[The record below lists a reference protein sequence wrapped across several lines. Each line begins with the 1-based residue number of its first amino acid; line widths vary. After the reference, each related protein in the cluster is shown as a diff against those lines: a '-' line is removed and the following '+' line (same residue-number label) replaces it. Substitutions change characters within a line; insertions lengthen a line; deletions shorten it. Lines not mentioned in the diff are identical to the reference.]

1 MYRRIKS
8 LEKLKYKARTGRLS
22 GKMLDSG
29 FYEDQTHGALQK
41 AWVAYVISRKK
52 DDPERKQYYAAV
64 IQKLQGE
71 LGLTI
76 SDFPEL
82 RQMALDFLSLP
93 QNRDLVDWAS
103 EEEVSGDEIL
113 DILIKGDNEFA
124 RKIKNEGSMTI
135 KRGEQ
140 E

>member
-1 MYRRIKS
+1 
-8 LEKLKYKARTGRLS
+8 
-22 GKMLDSG
+22 
-29 FYEDQTHGALQK
+29 
-41 AWVAYVISRKK
+41 
-52 DDPERKQYYAAV
+52 
-64 IQKLQGE
+64 
-71 LGLTI
+71 
-76 SDFPEL
+76 
-82 RQMALDFLSLP
+82 MALDFVSLP
-93 QNRDLVDWAS
+93 QNHDLMDWAS

>member
-1 MYRRIKS
+1 
-8 LEKLKYKARTGRLS
+8 
-22 GKMLDSG
+22 MLDSG

-41 AWVAYVISRKK
+41 AWVAYVISCKK
-52 DDPERKQYYAAV
+52 DDPERRQYYAAV

-76 SDFPEL
+76 YDFPEL
-82 RQMALDFLSLP
+82 KQMTLDFLSLP
-93 QNRDLVDWAS
+93 QYHALMDWAS

>member
-1 MYRRIKS
+1 
-8 LEKLKYKARTGRLS
+8 
-22 GKMLDSG
+22 MLDSG

-41 AWVAYVISRKK
+41 AWVAYVISCKK
-52 DDPERKQYYAAV
+52 DDPERRQYYAAV

-76 SDFPEL
+76 YDFPEL
-82 RQMALDFLSLP
+82 KQMTLDFLSLP
-93 QNRDLVDWAS
+93 QYHALMDWAS

-124 RKIKNEGSMTI
+124 RKIRNEASITI
-135 KRGEQ
+135 KKRGEQ
-140 E
+140 RWDLRKVK